1 MTERIGRRRKEWHA
15 EVEEEDGS
23 FTIISGRYAG
33 QMDMAYSL
41 MSAEKNPKTYIAML
55 QKELFQRCVTSHKM
69 FADPSDKH
77 ALTDETFDST
87 NPTHMLIGELEDD
100 AQRSLLWTMA
110 PFMKELA
117 EPADSEKIA
126 ASRRNMD
133 IQNFTEEQNDRMLEE
148 RNAWMKKLEEM

>member
-41 MSAEKNPKTYIAML
+41 MSAEKNPSTYVAML

-69 FADPSDKH
+69 FSDPLDTH
-77 ALTDETFDST
+77 ALTSEIFDST
-87 NPTHMLIGELEDD
+87 NPT
-100 AQRSLLWTMA
+100 QRSLLWTMA

-117 EPADSEKIA
+117 ESADSEKIA